1 MSKSS
6 KVSGVSYTVNQVVFS
21 CADMRLGGASGT
33 EVITN
38 EGLHSG
44 HNWRLPKFS
53 TTSENL
59 YNLSITLN
67 AS

>member
-6 KVSGVSYTVNQVVFS
+6 KESGVSYTVNQVVFS
-21 CADMRLGGASGT
+21 CADMRLLGASGT

-38 EGLHSG
+38 EGSHSG

-59 YNLSITLN
+59 
-67 AS
+67 